1 MFAELLGK
9 EAGYCRGKGGSM
21 HIADPASGNLGANA
35 IVGGSAGIAT
45 GAAFSAKH
53 RGTKQVAVC
62 FFGEGALGQGLLYEV
77 MNIAR
82 LWNLPVIYVCEN
94 NMYNEY
100 THFSETTAGEILARP
115 AAFGIPA
122 ESVDGQDI
130 RAVYAVASR
139 MVDQARAGKGPSFL
153 LCNTYRYHGHHV
165 GDVSREYYRAKQE
178 EQRWMAERD
187 PIKVL
192 SKWMLARN
200 LHLKRSSTKFKR
212 RRNRKSMRR
221 LPSLCKP
228 RIRERIRWG
237 RMCMPEVAVREL
249 TMAEAVR
256 EALSEEMRRDPSV
269 FIMGEDVAEAGTP
282 FKVLSGMVE
291 EFGKSRVID
300 TPISEPGFTGIGV
313 GAAMTGLRPVVDIMF
328 GDFLTLVM
336 DQLVNQAA
344 KVHYMS
350 GGAWKVPMVLRTTL
364 GASRRSAAQHSQSL
378 QAWLSHVPG
387 LKVVLP
393 STPYDAKGLLKT
405 AIRDDNPVIF
415 FEDKMMFRLKG
426 PVPVEDYTIPFG
438 VADVK
443 REGEDITIVATS
455 SMVQVALGAA
465 TLLEEIGISAEVVDP
480 RTTWPLDEKTLI
492 ESAKK
497 TSRAIV
503 LDEGYERYGVTAEIA
518 SVIATGAFYDLD
530 APVKRIGAMHVP
542 IPFSPPLED
551 ATIPTEKSVFEAARA
566 MCKRS

>member
-1 MFAELLGK
+1 
-9 EAGYCRGKGGSM
+9 
-21 HIADPASGNLGANA
+21 
-35 IVGGSAGIAT
+35 
-45 GAAFSAKH
+45 
-53 RGTKQVAVC
+53 
-62 FFGEGALGQGLLYEV
+62 
-77 MNIAR
+77 
-82 LWNLPVIYVCEN
+82 
-94 NMYNEY
+94 
-100 THFSETTAGEILARP
+100 
-115 AAFGIPA
+115 
-122 ESVDGQDI
+122 
-130 RAVYAVASR
+130 
-139 MVDQARAGKGPSFL
+139 
-153 LCNTYRYHGHHV
+153 
-165 GDVSREYYRAKQE
+165 
-178 EQRWMAERD
+178 
-187 PIKVL
+187 
-192 SKWMLARN
+192 
-200 LHLKRSSTKFKR
+200 
-212 RRNRKSMRR
+212 
-221 LPSLCKP
+221 
-228 RIRERIRWG
+228 
-237 RMCMPEVAVREL
+237 MPEVAVREL

-256 EALSEEMRRDPSV
+256 EALSEEMRRDPNV

-415 FEDKMMFRLKG
+415 FEDKMMFRMKG
-426 PVPVEDYTIPFG
+426 PVPVEDYTIPLG
-438 VADVK
+438 VADIK

-465 TLLEEIGISAEVVDP
+465 TLLEEIGISAEIVDP
-480 RTTWPLDEKTLI
+480 RTTWPLDENTLI

-503 LDEGYERYGVTAEIA
+503 LDEGYEKYGVTAEIA
-518 SVIATGAFYDLD
+518 SVNATGAFYDLD

-551 ATIPTEKSVFEAARA
+551 ATIPTEKVVFEAARA
-566 MCKRS
+566 MCKRG